1 MPSRCRPSGF
11 DHILASVPPWLDEV
25 IFRDASFKE
34 AVSHRNCFAPPL
46 EVLLC
51 GGDGGVPGVLAMVV
65 VTLE

>member
-1 MPSRCRPSGF
+1 
-11 DHILASVPPWLDEV
+11 L
-25 IFRDASFKE
+25 KE
-34 AVSHRNCFAPPL
+34 AVRPRNCFAPPL